1 VNTIYK
7 LHFKSL
13 CICDVNCWYLHIKQT
28 EISQKQS
35 EQTKIFRISYYII
48 SEVLKKE
55 MIKIIEVR
63 GTLIMVLNMLC
74 VEISCGSP
82 TNYKHVG
89 TQTLY
94 LRGTWL
100 KCLHVWYLNEVSV
113 CYLNEVSVCYL
124 NELVSVCYTATWMK
138 WLRVVLPSCNHWN
151 KRRKGSTLER
161 SRHSMGSDLTSTT
174 AIIKKGPWFLYYT
187 RLTNQMR
194 TKLAY

>member
-1 VNTIYK
+1 MNTIYK

-100 KCLHVWYLNEVSV
+100 KCLHVWYLTEVSA
-113 CYLNEVSVCYL
+113 CYLNEVPARGTSIL
-124 NELVSVCYTATWMK
+124 QSLKQITQ
-138 WLRVVLPSCNHWN
+138 
-151 KRRKGSTLER
+151 KRFDTREVQTFNGFR
-161 SRHSMGSDLTSTT
+161 FDFHYR
-174 AIIKKGPWFLYYT
+174 YY
-187 RLTNQMR
+187 
-194 TKLAY
+194 